1 MCKKLSFWLFLF
13 LIQLSASAQSKRP
26 NVIFILADDMGYG
39 DLGITGQE
47 KFQPPNIDQLAKDGI
62 LFTQHYAGSTVCAP
76 SRSAFLTGLHTGHTP
91 IRGNKEM
98 QPEGQY
104 PLPDSMMTIPKLFKQ
119 AGYTTAAFGK
129 WGLGFPES
137 SGSPENQGIDEFF
150 GYNCQRLAHRYY
162 PEYLWKNGE
171 KLFLEGNDWTEK
183 STYAPDLIHQEAL
196 NFIEKQDSGKPFFLY
211 IPLIIPH
218 AELAASSHAR
228 VEKYHQK
235 FGPEKAHVAGKGG
248 DYGPEMNLSGY
259 QSNPYPR
266 ATFAAMMEEMDLRV
280 GEIVQLLKERG
291 LDENTLIIFTTD
303 NGPHLEGGHDPEFF
317 NSNGPFRGFKRD
329 LYEGGIRV
337 PLIMRWP
344 SVISGGRVSEHASA
358 FWDFLP
364 TFSAILGIQLDQET
378 DGVSMLPTIINQGKQ
393 NSHEYLYWEFIE
405 QGGKQAIRKGNWKG
419 VRTGLQKN
427 PDAALELYD
436 LETDPEE
443 NYNLAEKYPEIV
455 KELMQDLSQAR
466 TINPVFQLF
475 PGEK

>member
-1 MCKKLSFWLFLF
+1 MCKNLSFWLFLF
-13 LIQLSASAQSKRP
+13 LINLSASAQSKRP

-47 KFQPPNIDQLAKDGI
+47 KFQTPNIDQLAKDGI

-104 PLPDSMMTIPKLFKQ
+104 PLPDSLMTIPKLFKQ

-183 STYAPDLIHQEAL
+183 STYAPDLIHREAL
-196 NFIEKQDSGKPFFLY
+196 NFIKKYDSGKPFFLY

-218 AELAASSHAR
+218 AELAASSAAR
-228 VEKYHQK
+228 IEKYHQK

-248 DYGPEMNLSGY
+248 DYGPEMN
-259 QSNPYPR
+259 
-266 ATFAAMMEEMDLRV
+266 
-280 GEIVQLLKERG
+280 
-291 LDENTLIIFTTD
+291 
-303 NGPHLEGGHDPEFF
+303 
-317 NSNGPFRGFKRD
+317 
-329 LYEGGIRV
+329 
-337 PLIMRWP
+337 
-344 SVISGGRVSEHASA
+344 
-358 FWDFLP
+358 
-364 TFSAILGIQLDQET
+364 
-378 DGVSMLPTIINQGKQ
+378 
-393 NSHEYLYWEFIE
+393 
-405 QGGKQAIRKGNWKG
+405 
-419 VRTGLQKN
+419 
-427 PDAALELYD
+427 
-436 LETDPEE
+436 
-443 NYNLAEKYPEIV
+443 
-455 KELMQDLSQAR
+455 
-466 TINPVFQLF
+466 
-475 PGEK
+475 